1 MDEYQSSSQGK
12 KKTKSSKDN
21 ILYEV
26 EIVEVD
32 NLIKRR
38 KKLRFTSKP
47 MVTTQMSGV
56 IAMRT
61 MFLLSGLKRCM
72 FPMKTL

>member
-32 NLIKRR
+32 RE
-38 KKLRFTSKP
+38 KKKVKINFNVLPSIF
-47 MVTTQMSGV
+47 
-56 IAMRT
+56 
-61 MFLLSGLKRCM
+61 
-72 FPMKTL
+72 